1 MYCCSTKQSSSSSHW
16 NVICS
21 HQDAYLALKYNH
33 VLTQAAILLNFQDY
47 RQYTVIST
55 KQHLTNRNQSIIIV
69 TVPGV
74 SGEVEGA
81 TGGCVIYIT

>member
-1 MYCCSTKQSSSSSHW
+1 
-16 NVICS
+16 
-21 HQDAYLALKYNH
+21 LALKYNH
-33 VLTQAAILLNFQDY
+33 LLTQAAILLNFKDY

-69 TVPGV
+69 TVPGA